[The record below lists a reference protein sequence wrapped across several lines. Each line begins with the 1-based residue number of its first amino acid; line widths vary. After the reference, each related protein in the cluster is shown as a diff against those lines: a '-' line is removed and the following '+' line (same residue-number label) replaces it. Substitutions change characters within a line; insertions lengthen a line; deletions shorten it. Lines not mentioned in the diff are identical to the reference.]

1 MRTIEV
7 YTRDMPIYN
16 SDYIQ
21 ATFEYYDL
29 SNKEQ
34 TLFKNV
40 FQALLE
46 ECKDIDFPVEF
57 LDLFID
63 GKKFSPRL
71 VKEDNFKLLLKD
83 ILNKNI
89 SFSVKQIGVNSSKEL
104 VCQTKKDTN
113 CDRELLI
120 RLRNLKNLAYQGD
133 FPEFYFHQIPISKD
147 DLFDRNKE
155 KSRIKEE
162 FLDFLPFLDMSDI
175 FLSDVDIRNTNLA
188 NTNIR
193 GINFSTIYDKSIAGT
208 NLENVNLF
216 GQNLALVDASR
227 ANLCGTYLAIET
239 SSVKLTDTI
248 LDDSLLFLKDDKVIN
263 PVNHGYQLVKKPGK
277 INLHL

>member
-89 SFSVKQIGVNSSKEL
+89 SFSVKQIVVNSSKEL
-104 VCQTKKDTN
+104 VGQTKKDTN